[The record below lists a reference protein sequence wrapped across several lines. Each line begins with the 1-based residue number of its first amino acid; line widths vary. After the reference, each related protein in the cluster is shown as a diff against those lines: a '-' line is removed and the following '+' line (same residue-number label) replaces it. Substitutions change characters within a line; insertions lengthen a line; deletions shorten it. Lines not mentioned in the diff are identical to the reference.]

1 MFSSWISLIRLV
13 KILFEHL
20 NIIYVFTVYYCTV
33 NSVKEFMQFT
43 SQILVE
49 RTRANER
56 ASVKE
61 QGNNQNLLLTLN
73 CHMALV
79 CNLPA
84 SHSWHKSLNT
94 SINLHFTPEI
104 LTSVT
109 LLLVTFV
116 FSSQFLTVISTLF
129 YHIDHILLLLS
140 RPGGCHFFL
149 LVKRGDVKKY
159 CIMWEEMKKLCPFC
173 PPPLP
178 PLQWT

>member
-1 MFSSWISLIRLV
+1 
-13 KILFEHL
+13 
-20 NIIYVFTVYYCTV
+20 
-33 NSVKEFMQFT
+33 
-43 SQILVE
+43 
-49 RTRANER
+49 
-56 ASVKE
+56 
-61 QGNNQNLLLTLN
+61 
-73 CHMALV
+73 MALV

-116 FSSQFLTVISTLF
+116 FSSLFLTVISTLF
-129 YHIDHILLLLS
+129 YHIDHILLSLS

-159 CIMWEEMKKLCPFC
+159 CIMWEEMKKFCPFC

-178 PLQWT
+178 PSPHCSEHNECNHYSLKTKYRYSKMFENTISLICLLCRICLSCVCEIRFIRRCCYIGPWISSKSCLHSFK